1 MISLVYTCIQGQR
14 GRENPSLAGVIRKA
28 RRHAK
33 RMSNP
38 PLVGGNAIP
47 MESEKSSYKCQ
58 QVKAKCQ
65 QIKAKY
71 QEVIVKYNQI
81 FAESI
86 RYEQMHIKHE
96 QTCECNSSMNDQH
109 TKNKTEFIDQDNPVT
124 THALYTAEIKC
135 VMSRGRRVLSVR
147 YLVVETVKGN
157 PPGFLTEKL
166 SDYSERQELF
176 EILPNHTL
184 RSAFHILLS

>member
-1 MISLVYTCIQGQR
+1 MISLVYTCIQEQR
-14 GRENPSLAGVIRKA
+14 GREKPSLAGVIRKA

-38 PLVGGNAIP
+38 PARWGNAIP

-65 QIKAKY
+65 QIKAKCQQIKAKCQQIKAKY

-86 RYEQMHIKHE
+86 TCRYSIL
-96 QTCECNSSMNDQH
+96 N
-109 TKNKTEFIDQDNPVT
+109 
-124 THALYTAEIKC
+124 
-135 VMSRGRRVLSVR
+135 MSKRASATVL
-147 YLVVETVKGN
+147 
-157 PPGFLTEKL
+157 
-166 SDYSERQELF
+166 
-176 EILPNHTL
+176 
-184 RSAFHILLS
+184 